1 MKMVFGCIVHEHNL
15 WLVLAAGLLCIGG
28 SWVTARLFLRTIETT
43 GLQKYGW
50 YFLTSLTAAV
60 AIWCTHFIAILG
72 YDPGV
77 PVAFDPVLTIAS
89 LLIAVVGSTIGFVL
103 AGSRLARFTPALG
116 GGVIGLAIAAM
127 HYAGMMAYRVA
138 GVVSWDMRYLA
149 ASIVLS
155 VVLSAAAM
163 QVAMRGGPQAGNA
176 MAAILGLAIVSLHFT
191 GMAALHVT
199 PVAASGA
206 FSNPEALH
214 ALALAVIGTALVI
227 VGAGFASYLIDDSVR
242 AESVA
247 RLHRMAM
254 SDTLTGL
261 PNRASFNDRLDF
273 EKELAHERKGK
284 FALVGIDL
292 NRFKE
297 INDLRGHAAGDEVL
311 RILGRRF
318 KGLLHEGEFVART
331 GGDEFA
337 ALYRMDDRGG
347 ISEFL
352 ARLETALF
360 KPIRLD
366 GFEVPSGASLGV
378 AIWPD
383 DARDKETLINN
394 ADLAMYRAKADP
406 IRKICFYEPAMD
418 EMLRARRALAADLR
432 DALIRD
438 QLSLHYQVQT
448 VIGTG
453 QITGYEALL
462 RWHHPQV
469 GDIPPAEFI
478 PLAEENGLIIPIGE
492 WVLRTACQKA
502 AAWDPPYKV
511 AVNLSAVQFLH
522 ADLPKLVMEVL
533 ADTGLPPGQ
542 LELELTEST
551 IFADRER
558 ALRMLRQIKA
568 LGVSV
573 ALDDFGTGY
582 SSLDTLRSFPF
593 DRIKIDRSFCSNA
606 VSSPQTLAIIRAVLG
621 LGRSFGIPVL
631 AEGIETYD
639 QLSMLGNEGCDEGQG
654 FLLGRPVPLDQII
667 ESGQITCDHDDT
679 APILPTDVSLSG
691 AQAMTVATHTDP
703 GLKPGPAGSHA
714 GGDSSVIL
722 TQLAVSVSTQGV
734 QAPPE
739 GPVGPVA
746 GGGNGQ

>member
-1 MKMVFGCIVHEHNL
+1 MKMVIGCIVHEHNL
-15 WLVLAAGLLCIGG
+15 WLVLAAGLLCCGG
-28 SWVTARLFLRTIETT
+28 SWVTARLFFRTIETS

-72 YDPGV
+72 FDPGV

-89 LLIAVVGSTIGFVL
+89 LLIAVVGSTVGFVL
-103 AGSRLARFTPALG
+103 AGSRLAWFTPALG
-116 GGVIGLAIAAM
+116 GAVVGLAVAAM
-127 HYAGMMAYRVA
+127 HYTGMMAYRVA
-138 GVVSWDMRYLA
+138 GIVSWDTSYLV

-155 VVLSAAAM
+155 VVLSGAAM
-163 QVAMRGGPQAGNA
+163 QVAMRGGRYAGNI
-176 MAAILGLAIVSLHFT
+176 MAAILTLAIVCLHFT

-199 PVAASGA
+199 PMPVSGA

-214 ALALAVIGTALVI
+214 ALALAIIGTALVI

-242 AESVA
+242 AESVE

-254 SDTLTGL
+254 SDALTGL
-261 PNRASFNDRLDF
+261 PNRVSFNDRLDF
-273 EKELAHERKGK
+273 EMELARDRRSK

-297 INDLRGHAAGDEVL
+297 INDLRGHNAGDEVL
-311 RILGRRF
+311 RVLGRRF
-318 KGLLHEGEFVART
+318 KGLLHDGEFVART

-337 ALYRMDDRGG
+337 ALYRLDDRGG

-352 ARLETALF
+352 ARLEQALF
-360 KPIRLD
+360 QPIRLD
-366 GFEVPSGASLGV
+366 GFEVPSGGSLGV

-383 DARDKETLINN
+383 DAQDKETLINN

-406 IRKICFYEPAMD
+406 VRKICFYEPAMD

-432 DALIRD
+432 EALIRD

-448 VIGTG
+448 IIGTG

-462 RWHHPQV
+462 RWNHPQI
-469 GDIPPAEFI
+469 GPIPPTEFI

-492 WVLRTACQKA
+492 WVLRTACEKA

-522 ADLPKLVMEVL
+522 ADLPRLVVDVL
-533 ADTGLPPGQ
+533 TSTGLPAGQ

-558 ALRMLRQIKA
+558 ALHMLRQIKA
-568 LGVSV
+568 LGVSI

-582 SSLDTLRSFPF
+582 SSLDTLRAFPF

-606 VSSPQTLAIIRAVLG
+606 VANPQTLAIIRAVLG

-639 QLSMLGNEGCDEGQG
+639 QLSMLGNEGCHEGQG

-667 ESGQITCDHDDT
+667 ESGQITFHHDDIENP
-679 APILPTDVSLSG
+679 ARTDDDTTG
-691 AQAMTVATHTDP
+691 QPAMTLVLQADTGGENPPVDILVAQGRSTVLTGVAEPP
-703 GLKPGPAGSHA
+703 GAA
-714 GGDSSVIL
+714 GGQSS
-722 TQLAVSVSTQGV
+722 AS
-734 QAPPE
+734 
-739 GPVGPVA
+739 GPVS
-746 GGGNGQ
+746 GGRGGQ